1 MKSKGEMAKTIK
13 LTDFLNNEDIKLIKK
28 LDIEIEEKDY
38 AESEYEFIIFQLLR
52 YYTDEEEQ
60 RRFKKEDFKYLKS
73 LDEKNV
79 SRDAFNKVLK
89 KVINIVESQSKN

>member
-1 MKSKGEMAKTIK
+1 MKSKDENAKTIK
-13 LTDFLNNEDIKLIKK
+13 LTDFLNSEDIELIKK
-28 LDIEIEEKDY
+28 LDIEIEEKAY
-38 AESEYEFIIFQLLR
+38 TESEYEFIIFQLLR
-52 YYTDEEEQ
+52 YYTDEDEQ

>member
-89 KVINIVESQSKN
+89 KVINIVESQSKH